1 MITVTVKY
9 FGGFVNITGKSR
21 ESVKLQDGQT
31 VGDLTARLSR
41 EYGGKLE
48 ELLKPATGHRR
59 ALVVR
64 DGVGLND
71 DSVLTDGDHILVLF
85 PVAGG

>member
-1 MITVTVKY
+1 M
-9 FGGFVNITGKSR
+9 TGKSR

-48 ELLKPATGHRR
+48 ELLKPATGPRR
-59 ALVVR
+59 VLVVR
-64 DGVGLND
+64 DGVGLH
-71 DSVLTDGDHILVLF
+71 DSSILTDGDLVLILF